1 MLKVAS
7 ELSHL
12 EKYRFIM
19 LVSQVILDIA
29 SKAKQKNRI
38 SLRCQW
44 DLSPITLLLF
54 GAAAAGNPSSHATSS
69 AASAQGLFSNLHTA
83 SRALEYQGS

>member
-29 SKAKQKNRI
+29 SKAKQKNSI

-54 GAAAAGNPSSHATSS
+54 GAAAGNPSSHATSS

>member
-29 SKAKQKNRI
+29 SKAKQKNSI

-54 GAAAAGNPSSHATSS
+54 GAAGNPSSHATSS